1 VNLTRDR
8 DAGVADLQKEYQDYV
23 IAHRV
28 RSLLGAR
35 LQPRAFLS
43 LGQYATKRLERQR
56 LARELVTVKPLT
68 AERLS
73 RVDEITDELCF
84 GMWRNPREINDF
96 LSAVWR
102 MGGHA
107 IFERETEFAARV
119 LTPSERDRL
128 PEAGLEVARFY
139 NACLRVGAAAL
150 NPEEMEFAASRV
162 EDLAQRLPVF
172 VDELNT
178 DVEAVKLDWLEE

>member
-1 VNLTRDR
+1 VHATRDR
-8 DAGVADLQKEYQDYV
+8 DAGIADLQREYQDYV

-35 LQPRAFLS
+35 LRPRAFLS
-43 LGQYATKRLERQR
+43 LAQYAAKRLERQR
-56 LARELVTVKPLT
+56 LAREVVTVKPLT

-73 RVDEITDELCF
+73 RVDDITDELCF

-96 LSAVWR
+96 LLAVWR

-107 IFERETEFAARV
+107 IFEHESEFVAQV
-119 LTPSERDRL
+119 LTPSERARL
-128 PEAGLEVARFY
+128 PEGGLEVARFY

-162 EDLAQRLPVF
+162 EELAGRLPIF
-172 VDELNT
+172 VDEFNS
-178 DVEAVKLDWLEE
+178 DVPVANLDWLEE